1 MVSLL
6 VVFYLFVVLFAIIG
20 AMRGWAKELLVSFSV
35 ILGLFLI
42 FTLEGLG
49 PTISIA
55 MEEGSKL
62 QFWVRISI
70 VGVLVFFGYQSPNL
84 SRLAG
89 SVRREKIS
97 DSLLGF
103 FLGAINGYLFM
114 GTFWY
119 YMDYAGYEQ
128 FRYFSAP
135 SEVDSIGQAA
145 LAMIERL
152 PPAWI
157 GVEPWIYIAVAMAF
171 VFVLVVFI

>member
-6 VVFYLFVVLFAIIG
+6 VVFYLFVILFAIIG

-42 FTLEGLG
+42 FVLEGLG
-49 PTISIA
+49 PTVRIA
-55 MEEGSKL
+55 IEDGSKL
-62 QFWVRISI
+62 QFWIRIVI

-103 FLGAINGYLFM
+103 FLGAINGFLVI

-119 YMDYAGYEQ
+119 YMDHAGYEN

-135 SEVDSIGQAA
+135 SNVDPIGQAA
-145 LAMIERL
+145 IEMIGRL

-157 GVEPWIYIAVAMAF
+157 GVEPWIYVAVALAF